1 MAFPFRRLP
10 RATVVHQAVTGPV
23 AMRPHTYLTPREL
36 DVLAFL
42 VMGKT
47 NREIAA
53 SLNLGQSTVK
63 SHLSSIYEKL
73 GVSNRTQAA
82 MTGLRLFPILP
93 DLAGQAASRL
103 REVGLVAAPR
113 LPQNAHRERDRR

>member
-1 MAFPFRRLP
+1 MTAAHR
-10 RATVVHQAVTGPV
+10 AVTGPKAK
-23 AMRPHTYLTPREL
+23 AMSPHQYLTPREL

-53 SLNLGQSTVK
+53 YLNLSQSTVK

-73 GVSNRTQAA
+73 GVSNRTEAA
-82 MTGLRLFPILP
+82 ITGLRLFPVMP
-93 DLAGQAASRL
+93 NLAG
-103 REVGLVAAPR
+103 
-113 LPQNAHRERDRR
+113 